1 MPYAEPLTELTAL
14 VDRVEANP
22 SDADTRAEAED
33 RLARLRGVWR
43 ELGEDEQRRLLP
55 AAQRL
60 SASLEA
66 GAHPPLR
73 LFSGEPNAD
82 RLLAWL
88 GYDRFRE
95 GQREIV
101 EAALAGRDTLVV
113 MPTGGGKSLCY
124 QLVGLASDTLTIVV
138 SPLIALIADQQQRL
152 RRDGHPAFMLSG
164 RQAEGEAAAALEA
177 VANGTARIVF
187 AAPERF
193 ASRAFAAAL
202 ARRRVGLFVVDE
214 AHCISEWGHDFRPD
228 YLRLNRAIAQR
239 GRPPVMAL
247 TATATPQVER
257 EIVQRLGL
265 ADPVAYRGG
274 FDRPNISLD
283 VVPLAGKGAIERKR
297 RLLVG
302 GLADPAGRPAIVYC
316 GTRRDTEAVA
326 ELLTSEGISALPYH
340 AGLDAARRTRVQDA
354 FMAGDADVIAATNA
368 FGMGID
374 KADVRSVWHWS
385 IPTSVEAYYQEA
397 GRAGRDGLPARAVL
411 LSLRA
416 DLGRLITFNT
426 ARAIEPAAIAARHR
440 TLVRRSRSEQPV
452 LVDAGGDDRERLE
465 LAILERCGAI
475 ELAPTGGGRLAVT
488 IAGELDRGRAD
499 GILRT
504 ARRRAWE
511 TYRAVERFANGD
523 RCLRRQ
529 ILDHFGDPRPAAPL
543 GRCCSVCD
551 PVEWPE
557 LRTAGPARQ
566 RTAGTQVEL
575 SGELAER
582 LKAWRTERAEGK
594 PAYTVCSNAVLARV
608 IDTRPRTADELS
620 TISGI
625 GPAFLE
631 RHADSLLTLLGESAG
646 SDDSG
651 VAFGTW

>member
-1 MPYAEPLTELTAL
+1 MPSAEPLPVLTELTELA
-14 VDRVEANP
+14 DRVEAD
-22 SDADTRAEAED
+22 SGDADARAGAEG
-33 RLARLRGVWR
+33 RLARLRSVWR
-43 ELGEDEQRRLLP
+43 ELDADEQRRLLP

-66 GAHPPLR
+66 GARTHLPVR
-73 LFSGEPNAD
+73 LFSGEPTAD
-82 RLLAWL
+82 QLLAWL
-88 GYDRFRE
+88 GYHGFRE

-113 MPTGGGKSLCY
+113 MPTGAGKSLCY
-124 QLVGLASDTLTIVV
+124 QLAGLARDTLTIVV

-164 RQAEGEAAAALEA
+164 RQTEAEVASSLEA
-177 VANGTARIVF
+177 VADGTARIVF

-193 ASRAFAAAL
+193 GSRAFAAAV

-228 YLRLNRAIAQR
+228 YLRLNRAIAHS

-257 EIVQRLGL
+257 EITQRLGL
-265 ADPVAYRGG
+265 SDPVAYRGG

-283 VVPLAGKGAIERKR
+283 VVALAGKGAVERKR

-326 ELLTSEGISALPYH
+326 ELLTREGISALPYH
-340 AGLDAARRTRVQDA
+340 AGLDAERRTRAQDA
-354 FMAGDADVIAATNA
+354 FMSGDADVIAATNA

-426 ARAIEPAAIAARHR
+426 ARAIDPAAIAARHR
-440 TLVRRSRSEQPV
+440 ALLQRSREAQPV

-475 ELAPTGGGRLAVT
+475 ELTPAGGGRLAVT
-488 IAGELDRGRAD
+488 VAGELDRGQAGRM
-499 GILRT
+499 LST
-504 ARRRAWE
+504 ARRRAWD

-551 PVEWPE
+551 PIEWPE
-557 LRTAGPARQ
+557 LRAAPPAKQ
-566 RTAGTQVEL
+566 GATGAPVEL
-575 SGELAER
+575 SGEMAER
-582 LKAWRTERAEGK
+582 LKAWRMERAEGK
-594 PAYTVCSNAVLARV
+594 PAYTVCSNAVLSRV
-608 IDTRPRTADELS
+608 IDTRPQSTGELA

-631 RHADSLLTLLGESAG
+631 RHGESLLTLLGSPGA
-646 SDDSG
+646 
-651 VAFGTW
+651 WN

>member
-1 MPYAEPLTELTAL
+1 MPYAEPLTELTEL
-14 VDRVEANP
+14 IDRVEADP
-22 SDADTRAEAED
+22 RDADARAEAEG
-33 RLARLRGVWR
+33 RLAQLRGVWR
-43 ELGEDEQRRLLP
+43 ELDSDEQRRLLP
-55 AAQRL
+55 TAQRL
-60 SASLEA
+60 SKSLEI
-66 GAHPPLR
+66 GTHPPLR
-73 LFSGEPNAD
+73 FFSGEPTAE

-88 GYDRFRE
+88 GYHGFRE

-101 EAALAGRDTLVV
+101 EAALAGRDALVV
-113 MPTGGGKSLCY
+113 MPTGAGKSLCY
-124 QLVGLASDTLTIVV
+124 QMAGLARDTLTIIV

-152 RRDGHPAFMLSG
+152 RRDGHPAFMVSG
-164 RQAEGEAAAALEA
+164 RQTEAEVAAALQA
-177 VANGTARIVF
+177 VADGTARIVF

-193 ASRAFAAAL
+193 ASRAFAAAV
-202 ARRRVGLFVVDE
+202 ARRQVGLFVVDE

-228 YLRLNRAIAQR
+228 YLRLNRAIAQT

-265 ADPVAYRGG
+265 SDPAAYRGG
-274 FDRPNISLD
+274 FDRPNISFD
-283 VVPLAGKGAIERKR
+283 VVPLAGKGAVERKR

-302 GLADPAGRPAIVYC
+302 GLTDSANRPAIVYC
-316 GTRRDTEAVA
+316 GTRRETEAVA
-326 ELLTSEGISALPYH
+326 ELLTSEGIAALPYH
-340 AGLDAARRTRVQDA
+340 AGLDAERRTRAQQA
-354 FMAGDADVIAATNA
+354 FMAGEADVIAATNA

-426 ARAIEPAAIAARHR
+426 ARAIDPAAIAARHR
-440 TLVRRSRSEQPV
+440 ALLRRSGSEQPV
-452 LVDAGGDDRERLE
+452 LVDSGGDDRERLE

-475 ELAPTGGGRLAVT
+475 ELEPAGGGRLAVT
-488 IAGELDRGRAD
+488 VAPELDTGQAAR
-499 GILRT
+499 ILRT
-504 ARRRAWE
+504 AQRRAWDA
-511 TYRAVERFANGD
+511 YRAVERFATAD

-529 ILDHFGDPRPAAPL
+529 ILDHFGDPRPAAPS

-557 LRTAGPARQ
+557 LRATPPARQ
-566 RTAGTQVEL
+566 NAPGTQVEL
-575 SGELAER
+575 SGEFAER
-582 LKAWRTERAEGK
+582 LKAWRMERAEGK
-594 PAYTVCSNAVLARV
+594 PAYTVCTNAVLACV
-608 IDTRPRTADELS
+608 IETRPQSAVELGA
-620 TISGI
+620 ISGI

-631 RHADSLLTLLGESAG
+631 RHADSLLALLA
-646 SDDSG
+646 DP
-651 VAFGTW
+651 AA

>member
-1 MPYAEPLTELTAL
+1 MPYAEPLIELTELA
-14 VDRVEANP
+14 DRVEADP
-22 SDADTRAEAED
+22 GDADARSEAEQ

-43 ELGEDEQRRLLP
+43 ELGDDDQRRLLP

-66 GAHPPLR
+66 GAHPALR
-73 LFSGEPNAD
+73 VFSGEPTAD

-88 GYDRFRE
+88 GYDGFRE
-95 GQREIV
+95 GQRQIV

-124 QLVGLASDTLTIVV
+124 QVVGLARETLTIVV

-164 RQAEGEAAAALEA
+164 RQTEAEVAASLEA

-193 ASRAFAAAL
+193 PSRAFAAAV
-202 ARRRVGLFVVDE
+202 ARRKVGLFVVDE

-228 YLRLNRAIAQR
+228 YLRLNRAIAHS

-274 FDRPNISLD
+274 FDRPNITLD
-283 VVPLAGKGAIERKR
+283 VVPLAGKGAVERKR

-302 GLADPAGRPAIVYC
+302 GLADPDSRPAIVYC

-326 ELLTSEGISALPYH
+326 ELLTSEGIAALPYH
-340 AGLDAARRTRVQDA
+340 AGLDAERRTRAQDA
-354 FMAGDADVIAATNA
+354 FMSGDAEVIAATTA

-426 ARAIEPAAIAARHR
+426 ARAIDPAAIVARHR
-440 TLVRRSRSEQPV
+440 ALLGRSREEQPV
-452 LVDAGGDDRERLE
+452 LVDAAGDDRERLE
-465 LAILERCGAI
+465 LAILERCGAV
-475 ELAPTGGGRLAVT
+475 ELTPVGGGRLAVSV
-488 IAGELDRGRAD
+488 ADELDRGQAGRM
-499 GILRT
+499 LST
-504 ARRRAWE
+504 ARRRAWD
-511 TYRAVERFANGD
+511 TYRAVERFATGD

-529 ILDHFGDPRPAAPL
+529 ILDHFGDPRPVAPS

-557 LRTAGPARQ
+557 LRAAPAPAKQ
-566 RTAGTQVEL
+566 RATGAPVEL
-575 SGELAER
+575 SGDMAER
-582 LKAWRTERAEGK
+582 LKAWRMERAEGK

-608 IDTRPRTADELS
+608 IDARPQSAGELA

-631 RHADSLLTLLGESAG
+631 RHADSLLALLGKSA
-646 SDDSG
+646 
-651 VAFGTW
+651 A

>member
-1 MPYAEPLTELTAL
+1 M
-14 VDRVEANP
+14 
-22 SDADTRAEAED
+22 
-33 RLARLRGVWR
+33 WR

-73 LFSGEPNAD
+73 LFSGEPTAD
-82 RLLAWL
+82 RLLVWL
-88 GYDRFRE
+88 GYDGFRE

-124 QLVGLASDTLTIVV
+124 QLVGLARDTLTIVV

-164 RQAEGEAAAALEA
+164 RQTEAEGAASLEA

-193 ASRAFAAAL
+193 ASRAFAAAV

-228 YLRLNRAIAQR
+228 YLRLNRAIAQS

-265 ADPVAYRGG
+265 SDPVAYRGG

-302 GLADPAGRPAIVYC
+302 GLADPASRPAIVYC

-326 ELLTSEGISALPYH
+326 ELLTLEGISALPYH
-340 AGLDAARRTRVQDA
+340 AGLNGERRTRTQDA
-354 FMAGDADVIAATNA
+354 FMAGEADVIAATNA

-426 ARAIEPAAIAARHR
+426 ARAIDPAAIAARHR
-440 TLVRRSRSEQPV
+440 ALLRRSSSEQPV
-452 LVDAGGDDRERLE
+452 LVDAGGDHREQLE

-475 ELAPTGGGRLAVT
+475 ELEPTGGGRLAVT
-488 IAGELDRGRAD
+488 VAGELDSGQAD
-499 GILRT
+499 RMLRT
-504 ARRRAWE
+504 ARRRAVG
-511 TYRAVERFANGD
+511 YLPRCGAVRQRRPLPPAPDPRSLRRPPPGRAVGPLLLG
-523 RCLRRQ
+523 LRPGRVARAAR
-529 ILDHFGDPRPAAPL
+529 RPA
-543 GRCCSVCD
+543 GQ
-551 PVEWPE
+551 
-557 LRTAGPARQ
+557 Q
-566 RTAGTQVEL
+566 RAAGTQVEL

-582 LKAWRTERAEGK
+582 LKAWRMERAEGK
-594 PAYTVCSNAVLARV
+594 PAYTVCSNAVLAQV
-608 IDTRPRTADELS
+608 IGARPQTADELA

-631 RHADSLLTLLGESAG
+631 RHADSLLELLGVSA
-646 SDDSG
+646 
-651 VAFGTW
+651 A

>member
-1 MPYAEPLTELTAL
+1 MSHPELLTELTAL
-14 VDRVEANP
+14 H
-22 SDADTRAEAED
+22 D
-33 RLARLRGVWR
+33 RLAVDPDARADAEGRLRQLRSTWR
-43 ELGEDEQRRLLP
+43 DMDSEEQDRLLP

-60 SASLEA
+60 ALALKA
-66 GAHPPLR
+66 GVDPPLR
-73 LFSGEPNAD
+73 LFAGEPTAD

-88 GYDRFRE
+88 GYDAFRE

-124 QLVGLASDTLTIVV
+124 QLVGLARDSLTIVV

-164 RQAEGEAAAALEA
+164 RQTEAEVAASLQA
-177 VANGTARIVF
+177 VADGSARIVF

-193 ASRAFAAAL
+193 ASRAFAAAV
-202 ARRRVGLFVVDE
+202 ARRTVGLFVVDE

-228 YLRLNRAIAQR
+228 YLRLHHAIEAT

-265 ADPVAYRGG
+265 PDPVAYRGG
-274 FDRPNISLD
+274 FDRANISFD
-283 VVPLAGKGAIERKR
+283 VVPLAGKGAVERKR

-302 GLADPAGRPAIVYC
+302 GLADPANRPAIVYC
-316 GTRRDTEAVA
+316 GTRRETEAVA
-326 ELLTSEGISALPYH
+326 ELLTAEGISALPYH

-354 FMAGDADVIAATNA
+354 FMTGASDVIAATNA

-397 GRAGRDGLPARAVL
+397 GRAGRDGRPARAVL

-426 ARAIEPAAIAARHR
+426 ARALDPAAIAVRHR
-440 TLVRRSRSEQPV
+440 ALLQRSGTEQRLQV
-452 LVDAGGDDRERLE
+452 GAAGDDRERLE

-475 ELAPTGGGRLAVT
+475 ELEPVGGGRLAVT
-488 IAGELDRGRAD
+488 VAPHLDTGMAAR
-499 GILRT
+499 ILRT
-504 ARRRAWE
+504 AQRRAWE
-511 TYRAVERFANGD
+511 AYRAVERFSNAD

-551 PVEWPE
+551 PVEWHEPPT
-557 LRTAGPARQ
+557 TAGPAKVRAARQ
-566 RTAGTQVEL
+566 PVAL

-582 LKAWRTERAEGK
+582 LKTWRMERAEGK
-594 PAYTVCSNAVLARV
+594 PAYTVCSNAVLSAV
-608 IDTRPRTADELS
+608 IETRPQHTDQLAA
-620 TISGI
+620 ISGI

-631 RHADSLLTLLGESAG
+631 RHAESLLAVLREPGA
-646 SDDSG
+646 
-651 VAFGTW
+651 